1 MRIYIC
7 SIIIIDNNQDSNID
21 KKTDIA
27 TIFPKKKNNFQLI
40 RKFYPISFALIF
52 TNAFD
57 HDIMKNGDDL
67 KKKKME
73 ERDNN
78 EDKNINDYFIK
89 TNQQKKSLKK

>member
-67 KKKKME
+67 KKKKKWKKE
-73 ERDNN
+73 ITTRT
-78 EDKNINDYFIK
+78 KILTIILLRR
-89 TNQQKKSLKK
+89 TNKKKA